1 MDGLALVD
9 KPRSGV
15 ENMAIDRA
23 MLDSAAERQVPLLR
37 IYRWSKPTVTLGYFQ
52 KYAEFE
58 AATELACADCVRRA
72 TGGGA
77 IVHHY
82 DWTYSLALPES
93 VVQASKLGAANPVY
107 EGVHGQIVQWLTSI
121 GVPAQQWRGGGG
133 GNSKA
138 FLCFQR
144 RSDGDV
150 VSGAHKVLGSAQR
163 RTRGAILQHGSLL
176 LRASSLAPGLAG
188 VAEALAGESSHDG
201 YKNPLE
207 LDFQSRQMLPVIAR
221 GASSLGVALRES
233 DEATFFQQLGSIDSG
248 PFADVQWLKRV

>member
-15 ENMAIDRA
+15 ENMAIDRT

-37 IYRWSKPTVTLGYFQ
+37 IYRWANPTVSLGYFQ
-52 KYAEFE
+52 KYSEFE
-58 AATELACADCVRRA
+58 GLTQLAAADCVRRA

-77 IVHHY
+77 IVHHH

-93 VVQASKLGAANPVY
+93 AVQASKLGAANPIY
-107 EGVHGQIVQWLTSI
+107 EGIHGQIVRWLNSI
-121 GVPAQQWRGGGG
+121 GVPAEQWRGGSE

-176 LRASSLAPGLAG
+176 LKASRFAPALAG
-188 VAEALAGESSHDG
+188 VAEVLAGRLPDEDHRNPMESSID
-201 YKNPLE
+201 
-207 LDFQSRQMLPVIAR
+207 SRQMLPIIVY
-221 GASSLGVALRES
+221 GASSLGVDLRES
-233 DEATFFQQLGSIDSG
+233 DEATFFQHLGSIDSK
-248 PFADVQWLKRV
+248 PFDDAQWLKRV